1 MERAEPTPTEAID
14 RAQPQGFDALYGLKL
29 LELGDG
35 LARGEVAVREQ
46 LMQPTG
52 HLHGGVYASVAEGLA
67 SLATDHAVADGDRY
81 AIGHQNHTSVLHAIV
96 AGTVHATARAQH
108 RGRSTWVWEVEMTDD
123 GGRLCALA
131 RITVAIRDR
140 REL

>member
-1 MERAEPTPTEAID
+1 MERAEPTPTQAAD
-14 RAQPQGFDALYGLKL
+14 RAQPRGFDALYGLRVI
-29 LELGDG
+29 ELGDG

-46 LMQPTG
+46 LMQPAG
-52 HLHGGVYASVAEGLA
+52 QLHGGVYASVAEGLA
-67 SLATDHAVADGDRY
+67 SLATDLALAGEHKHAV
-81 AIGHQNHTSVLHAIV
+81 GHANHTSVLHAIA

-108 RGRSTWVWEVEMTDD
+108 RGRSTWVWEVEMSDD

-131 RITVAIRDR
+131 RVTLAVRDR